1 MSSKVRMFL
10 QFCWWKKKNLL
21 MVFWRSSETSSSFLF
36 VSDHGFTGLGC
47 IPQGLF
53 SVLVFLFSALDVL
66 PDWFSDDISLWS
78 TLLSSSVLSDFLVV
92 SSVFQHLILNYR
104 FDCSAGDLVWCS
116 IFLVFWIKWMCYFSF
131 YLDTNEMLH
140 YFPRLTILS
149 WCINDYNFFFNIVIT
164 FSVDKM
170 HPLSMRVSS
179 SVIALTGF
187 FFWWM

>member
-1 MSSKVRMFL
+1 
-10 QFCWWKKKNLL
+10 

-149 WCINDYNFFFNIVIT
+149 WCINDYNFFFDIVIT

-170 HPLSMRVSS
+170 HPLSMRVSYLHLLLHWLVSFFDGCKLLFLS
-179 SVIALTGF
+179 SLF
-187 FFWWM
+187 SLNLNNN